1 MNHDCRPN
9 AHYYFDSHALTQ
21 HVHAL
26 RTILPGEEITISY
39 IDPTQSSEVRKNALK
54 TSWGFPCGCNS
65 CNAPLAI
72 RTASDSRIEE
82 IVRLQQMLSDYSTT
96 SPITNDETGVHVA
109 ELLVEL
115 YTLEGLLG
123 PIAEAYAYAA
133 IEYNSAKRKW
143 EALRYANLA
152 VEAGLLYGGPGDGDV
167 RAMGDLI
174 MAPERHWSWD
184 YRARKRWEGE
194 QEKGVIG

>member
-9 AHYYFDSHALTQ
+9 AHYYFDSLTLTQ

-39 IDPTQSSEVRKNALK
+39 IDHTQTSVLRKDALK
-54 TSWGFPCGCNS
+54 TYWGFPCGCNS
-65 CNAPLAI
+65 CNAPPAI

-82 IVRLQQMLSDYSTT
+82 ILRLQQMLSDYSTT
-96 SPITNDETGVHVA
+96 SPIANEETGVRVA

-115 YTLEGLLG
+115 YNLEGLLG

-133 IEYNSAKRKW
+133 IEYNSARKKW

-152 VEAGLLYGGPGDGDV
+152 MEAGLLYVGPMNADV
-167 RAMGDLI
+167 KAMGDLI

-184 YRARKRWEGE
+184 YRAKKRWEGE
-194 QEKGVIG
+194 QEKGVTG